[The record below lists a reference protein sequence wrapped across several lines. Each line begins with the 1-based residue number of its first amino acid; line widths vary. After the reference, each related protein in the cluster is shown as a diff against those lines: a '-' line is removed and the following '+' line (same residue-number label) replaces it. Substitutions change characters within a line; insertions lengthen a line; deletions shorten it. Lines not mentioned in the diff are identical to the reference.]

1 MADGTA
7 CPGEPLR
14 GAHGGGGW
22 FCGLASE
29 LLNPSAHR
37 PGHGRGMGHKGVYM
51 ALRPAASFTRARSRA
66 GAGERE
72 GSRIPL
78 ALCSLALGA
87 ALGEAGA

>member
-1 MADGTA
+1 M
-7 CPGEPLR
+7 R
-14 GAHGGGGW
+14 GAHRGAAW

-29 LLNPSAHR
+29 LLNPGAHR
-37 PGHGRGMGHKGVYM
+37 PGHGRGMGHKGVYT
-51 ALRPAASFTRARSRA
+51 ALCPAASFTRARSRA
-66 GAGERE
+66 GAGGRE

>member
-14 GAHGGGGW
+14 GAHGGGAW
-22 FCGLASE
+22 FRGLASE

-37 PGHGRGMGHKGVYM
+37 PGHGWGMGHKGVYT
-51 ALRPAASFTRARSRA
+51 ALCPAASYTRARPRT
-66 GAGERE
+66 GAGGWES
-72 GSRIPL
+72 SRIPL